1 MTKNEKELLDLVRGS
16 NDPERALVTAVQII
30 TEFVKQLGSSQ

>member
-16 NDPERALVTAVQII
+16 NDPEQALVTAVQII